1 MDDRDLGAALIAT
14 ARGAIDAA
22 FGRPEARVRPHA
34 ALDRPGATFVTL
46 KQDGELR
53 GCIGSLEAHRLL
65 AIDVRRNAL
74 AAAFDDPRFAPLVAP
89 ELAVTTVEV
98 SLLSPAS
105 RVEVAD
111 EEDLLARLEPG
122 VDGIVLELG
131 RRRATFLPQV
141 WESLPD
147 PRDFIGALKRK
158 AGMPASFWSP
168 EMRVS
173 RYTVA
178 SWQQAEFDSELEA
191 VEAKR

>member
-74 AAAFDDPRFAPLVAP
+74 AAAFSDPRFPPLVAW
-89 ELAVTTVEV
+89 ELDVTTVEV

-141 WESLPD
+141 WETLPD

-173 RYTVA
+173 RYTV
-178 SWQQAEFDSELEA
+178 SKWQQAEFASELA
-191 VEAKR
+191 ADEAKR

>member
-74 AAAFDDPRFAPLVAP
+74 AAAFSDPRFPPLVAR
-89 ELAVTTVEV
+89 ELDVTTVEV

-141 WESLPD
+141 WETLPA

-158 AGMPASFWSP
+158 AGMPANFWSP

-173 RYTVA
+173 RYTV
-178 SWQQAEFDSELEA
+178 SKWQQAEFASELA
-191 VEAKR
+191 ADEAKR